1 MAARVVTCP
10 APTPSDDQEKE
21 NHRRTEQQPT
31 TTTMLLTS
39 LLLSAALL
47 LANLTNGQLSAT
59 IYLNQKEDSN
69 SEQQLSLSTSEL
81 NAILSHRL
89 NISQFE
95 SLPTSLNPTTSKYE
109 AILGNPHSN
118 LPIFEDSAS
127 SRKRNQLFIAL
138 YGNDGQTVL
147 PEEFVNRSQK
157 FKIPNPP
164 DTLSFDA
171 LISIYIG
178 RIVDSLRVTI
188 DSIGGVKDFIQAYH
202 DGMGLEISNVNILE
216 WAADWADSI
225 PDWINWLQK
234 LSSGKIDEYSKLVI
248 QSDDDIP
255 EIKFG
260 KMIQEYGTL
269 DAAAYQIIED
279 LKTLDEY
286 KIRSTE
292 QPITFMRLSG
302 LQQVRRKHG
311 ESSIQYRTSESAMRE
326 LFKKMLITDQVE
338 SSDSITVI
346 GIPAQP
352 IHSRLDKRTNLSIL
366 SPFKTSESSF
376 IKRELIERRRSIF
389 GTNQLHG
396 IPIIPS
402 SRPCFTT
409 QTECKSKTSSC
420 NGNGECVQGQKTSGG
435 KCFVCSCSKSADSK
449 TGKVVYWSGDSCQKR
464 DISSGFVL
472 LSGTAFIL
480 IIFFAIAVKLLISVG
495 SENLPQQLASINGH
509 SKKID

>member
-1 MAARVVTCP
+1 
-10 APTPSDDQEKE
+10 
-21 NHRRTEQQPT
+21 
-31 TTTMLLTS
+31 MLT
-39 LLLSAALL
+39 
-47 LANLTNGQLSAT
+47 
-59 IYLNQKEDSN
+59 KCD
-69 SEQQLSLSTSEL
+69 
-81 NAILSHRL
+81 LSHRL

-109 AILGNPHSN
+109 AFSAILTLIYRSSKIPLLLENVINCSLLSMVTMVRVESN
-118 LPIFEDSAS
+118 THTYLK
-127 SRKRNQLFIAL
+127 RKTHETDYIHTA
-138 YGNDGQTVL
+138 VL

-202 DGMGLEISNVNILE
+202 DGMGLEISNFNILE

-225 PDWINWLQK
+225 PDWINWLQNFH
-234 LSSGKIDEYSKLVI
+234 L
-248 QSDDDIP
+248 
-255 EIKFG
+255 
-260 KMIQEYGTL
+260 
-269 DAAAYQIIED
+269 AAYQIIED

-376 IKRELIERRRSIF
+376 IKRELIERRRLIF

-509 SKKID
+509 IQQNKKQD

>member
-1 MAARVVTCP
+1 MTKRGEP
-10 APTPSDDQEKE
+10 QK
-21 NHRRTEQQPT
+21 TEQQPT
-31 TTTMLLTS
+31 TTKMLLTS

-47 LANLTNGQLSAT
+47 LVNLTNGQLSAT
-59 IYLNQKEDSN
+59 LYLNQKQDKN

-109 AILGNPHSN
+109 VILGNPHSN

-164 DTLSFDA
+164 DTL
-171 LISIYIG
+171 I
-178 RIVDSLRVTI
+178 
-188 DSIGGVKDFIQAYH
+188 KDFIQAYH

-234 LSSGKIDEYSKLVI
+234 FSSGKIDEYPKLII

-311 ESSIQYRTSESAMRE
+311 ESSIQYRT
-326 LFKKMLITDQVE
+326 K
-338 SSDSITVI
+338 SSDCITVI

-495 SENLPQQLASINGH
+495 SENYLNNWLLLMVIVKKSI
-509 SKKID
+509 KF